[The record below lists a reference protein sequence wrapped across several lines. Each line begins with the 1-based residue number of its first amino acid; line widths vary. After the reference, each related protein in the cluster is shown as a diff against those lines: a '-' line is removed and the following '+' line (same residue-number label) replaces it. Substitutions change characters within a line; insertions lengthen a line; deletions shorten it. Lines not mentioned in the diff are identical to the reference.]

1 MSKPADSP
9 NHVTLPFATTL
20 HVRDKCLCLH
30 LQRAARATAR
40 MFDEALRPIGITSGQ
55 FSLLMSL
62 NRPAPPLMGE
72 IAAFLAM
79 DRTTLTAMLKPLQ
92 RRGLLEARTDEA
104 DRRGKRLVL
113 LPEGHALL
121 ARAVPVWAR
130 TEEQIE
136 ALLTGSD
143 PERLRQDLVMLG
155 R

>member
-9 NHVTLPFATTL
+9 NHDTLPFATTL

-113 LPEGHALL
+113 LSEGHALL
-121 ARAVPVWAR
+121 ARAVPVWAA

-136 ALLTGSD
+136 TLLASSD

>member
-9 NHVTLPFATTL
+9 NHFTLPFATTL

-40 MFDEALRPIGITSGQ
+40 MFDDALRPIGITSGQ

>member
-9 NHVTLPFATTL
+9 DHDTLPFATTL

-121 ARAVPVWAR
+121 ARAVPVWAH

-136 ALLTGSD
+136 ALLIGSD

>member
-9 NHVTLPFATTL
+9 DHDTLPFATTL

-130 TEEQIE
+130 TEERIE

-143 PERLRQDLVMLG
+143 PERLRQNLVMLG

>member
-9 NHVTLPFATTL
+9 DHDTLPFATTL

-113 LPEGHALL
+113 SPEGHALL
-121 ARAVPVWAR
+121 ARAVPVWAS

-136 ALLTGSD
+136 TLLTGSD

>member
-9 NHVTLPFATTL
+9 DHDTLPFATTL

-92 RRGLLEARTDEA
+92 RRCLLEARTDEA

-121 ARAVPVWAR
+121 ARAIPVWAR
-130 TEEQIE
+130 TEERIE